1 MNNLE
6 KLYELCKAGDF
17 KLAFS
22 IAEGQGVRS
31 IDFLKALW
39 DKFSK
44 EYHAFTELYFNENTE
59 LYFMVRYKCYN
70 ACHFDYND
78 SHPDKTSLFNTFIEE
93 IENG

>member
-1 MNNLE
+1 MDDLE

-17 KLAFS
+17 KLAF
-22 IAEGQGVRS
+22 ILANGQGVSS

-44 EYHAFTELYFNENTE
+44 EYQNFTELYFNEDSE
-59 LYFMVRYKCYN
+59 LFFIAMDEWYC
-70 ACHFDYND
+70 ACHFDYSD
-78 SHPDKTSLFNTFIEE
+78 SHPDKIALFNTFIEE